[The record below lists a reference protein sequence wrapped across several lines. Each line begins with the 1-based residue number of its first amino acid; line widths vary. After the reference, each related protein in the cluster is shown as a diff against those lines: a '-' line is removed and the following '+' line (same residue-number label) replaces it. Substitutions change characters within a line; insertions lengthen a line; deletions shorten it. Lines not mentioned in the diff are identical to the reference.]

1 MAFADQIIEALRAK
15 DGQTDR
21 ELTDRLKS
29 RSDHPSQVNQ
39 YCRRMASTG
48 AIKRLSDPAS
58 GAILNWMSDA
68 PIEPPRAEPIS
79 TTDEG
84 DGVSEDEVKAAIKA
98 WLEADGWAVEVAWGR
113 KHGVDI
119 VARRGKERWLI
130 EAKGCGSRQAM
141 RVNYFIAMLGELLQ
155 RMDDPDARY
164 SIAMPDMKQFRGLW
178 DRLPELAKQRVQ
190 VTALFVGPSGKVYPS
205 PSEEI

>member
-1 MAFADQIIEALRAK
+1 MAFTDQIIEALRVK

-21 ELTDRLKS
+21 ELTDLLKG

-39 YCRRMASTG
+39 YCRRMASSG
-48 AIKRLSDPAS
+48 AIKRMSDPAS
-58 GAILNWMSDA
+58 GAIRNWIGDA
-68 PIEPPRAEPIS
+68 PIVKPRAAPIPTS
-79 TTDEG
+79 GES
-84 DGVSEDEVKAAIKA
+84 DGLSEDEVKAAIKT
-98 WLEADGWAVEVAWGR
+98 WLENDGWTVQVAWGR
-113 KHGVDI
+113 ERGVDI
-119 VARRGKERWLI
+119 IAQRGQERWLI

-190 VTALFVGPSGKVYPS
+190 VTALFVGLNGTVYPS
-205 PSEEI
+205 PSEDI

>member
-1 MAFADQIIEALRAK
+1 MAFSDQIIDALRAK

-29 RSDHPSQVNQ
+29 RADHPSQANQ
-39 YCRRMASTG
+39 YCRRMASAG

-58 GAILNWMSDA
+58 GTIRNWIGDA
-68 PIEPPRAEPIS
+68 PIVTQRAEPIPTS
-79 TTDEG
+79 DES
-84 DGVSEDEVKAAIKA
+84 DGLSEDEVKAAIKT
-98 WLEADGWAVEVAWGR
+98 WLENDGWTVEVAWGR
-113 KHGVDI
+113 ERGVDI
-119 VARRGKERWLI
+119 IAQRGQERWLI

-164 SIAMPDMKQFRGLW
+164 SIALPDMKQFRGLW

-190 VTALFVGPSGKVYPS
+190 VTALFVGPDGKVYPN
-205 PSEEI
+205 PSEDI